1 MINNSNDVK
10 KLTIEDLFN
19 GTDHY
24 LIPPY
29 QRNYAWR
36 EPEIGQLIQDIID
49 QHKSSAEKNYYIGT
63 LVTYR
68 RSDGKYEVIDG
79 QQRLT
84 TLSLLMMVLHH
95 DRDKKY
101 QDALAKCSPK
111 NNQKLI
117 LEFASRRKSTDT
129 LLALSSNGESNTT
142 CGLKSGYDICERVL
156 SQRLKDSVIEIE
168 AFVNFLLKNINIIR
182 VIVPKDT
189 DLNHYFEIMNN
200 RGEQLEK
207 HEILKARF
215 MKKLTCARDK
225 STFAKIW
232 DACANMDKY
241 VQYAFYP
248 DERKEIF
255 SDTWDSF
262 TCNDFDSLSISE
274 NAATDSD
281 NAKVIDDIIN
291 SKGDGLTNTNTNTN
305 TDKNKD
311 NLATERFSSVVNFP
325 NFLLHVLRIFVK
337 TRSSTEDSDTT
348 LMSKIPLDDKRLL
361 DSFEIEFKFS
371 KVANNETSSIELIKK
386 IKDFAY
392 TLLRSKFL
400 FDKYIIKREV
410 KDSGV
415 DGWGLKSL
423 MNTSN
428 YNNTFSEKN
437 NDTSEDTSPEQRNI
451 ILLLSMFHVSA
462 PAMLYKYWLNG
473 ALYYLF
479 INSKNCNDINSTYYK
494 DYLQSLARKFVF
506 DRYLTNTP
514 ADYDDMIY
522 QTTKDISHFDE
533 KNSDSL
539 LRYGNIKNNLI
550 FNYLDYLLCTIDN
563 ESMLF
568 NIDSENKISF
578 DENYKKGY
586 KDVKA
591 KFTFTFRSSVEHY
604 YSQNPNSETGQNIIN
619 DDRLH
624 RFGNL
629 CLVTHE
635 QNSSLSNNDASSKK
649 TRYNKKHLTD
659 KKPDS
664 MKQYL
669 MMSYSKWEETSI
681 ADHHKKM
688 INILKIDAVNMRS

>member
-10 KLTIEDLFN
+10 ELTIEDLFN

-49 QHKSSAEKNYYIGT
+49 QSKSSAEKNYYIGT

-68 RSDGKYEVIDG
+68 RSDCKYEVIDG

-84 TLSLLMMVLHH
+84 TLSLLMIVLHH

-101 QDALAKCSPK
+101 QDALTKCSLK

-129 LLALSSNGESNTT
+129 LLALSSNSESNTK

-168 AFVNFLLKNINIIR
+168 AFVKFLLKNVNIIR

-215 MKKLTCARDK
+215 MEKLTCTRDK

-232 DACANMDKY
+232 DACANMDRY
-241 VQYAFYP
+241 LQYEFSVKGP
-248 DERKEIF
+248 NNERNKIF
-255 SDTWDSF
+255 GDDWSRLACT
-262 TCNDFDSLSISE
+262 DFDQVKHALSESE
-274 NAATDSD
+274 NTTAGTKFTINNIITKNDS
-281 NAKVIDDIIN
+281 KN
-291 SKGDGLTNTNTNTN
+291 STNS
-305 TDKNKD
+305 DKD
-311 NLATERFSSVVNFP
+311 NLASERFSSVVNFP
-325 NFLLHVLRIFVK
+325 NFLLHALRIFVK
-337 TRSSTEDSDTT
+337 TSSSTEDGDAK
-348 LMSKIPLDDKRLL
+348 LMSEIPLDDKRLL
-361 DSFEIEFKFS
+361 DSFDVVFFKSTVLDIHNLQNFV
-371 KVANNETSSIELIKK
+371 KN
-386 IKDFAY
+386 FAH
-392 TLLRSKFL
+392 TLLRCKFL

-415 DGWGLKSL
+415 DGWELKSL
-423 MNTSN
+423 MNISSSAR

-437 NDTSEDTSPEQRNI
+437 NETSEDDSPEQRNI

-473 ALYYLF
+473 ALYYLLT
-479 INSKNCNDINSTYYK
+479 NSKNCNDINPTDYK

-506 DRYLTNTP
+506 GRYLTYNP
-514 ADYDDMIY
+514 DNYDNMIY
-522 QTTKDISHFDE
+522 QTTADRPHFNE
-533 KNSDSL
+533 KVSDDL
-539 LRYGNIKNNLI
+539 LQYDNIKNNLV
-550 FNYLDYLLCTIDN
+550 FNYLDYLLCT
-563 ESMLF
+563 SG
-568 NIDSENKISF
+568 
-578 DENYKKGY
+578 DENILNICPGNEVSLDEKYEIKNYQEVKK
-586 KDVKA
+586 
-591 KFTFTFRSSVEHY
+591 KFIFTFRSSVEHY
-604 YSQNPNSETGQNIIN
+604 YSQKPNEETGEKVI
-619 DDRLH
+619 DEKLLH
-624 RFGNL
+624 CFGNL
-629 CLVTHE
+629 CLIAHE
-635 QNSSLSNNDASSKK
+635 QNSSLNNNGTKSKK
-649 TRYNKKHLTD
+649 DRYNKKHLTD

-669 MMSYSKWEETSI
+669 MMSYSKWDKDSI
-681 ADHHKKM
+681 TDHHEKM
-688 INILKIDAVNMRS
+688 INILKSDLMIPHDE

>member
-1 MINNSNDVK
+1 MRNSSNNVDG
-10 KLTIEDLFN
+10 LTIQKLFD

-36 EPEIGQLIQDIID
+36 EPEISQLIQDIID
-49 QHKSSAEKNYYIGT
+49 SSKLSDKQYYIGT
-63 LVTYR
+63 LVTYHR
-68 RSDGKYEVIDG
+68 NDGKYEVIDG

-84 TLSLLMMVLHH
+84 TLSLLMMVLLRN
-95 DRDKKY
+95 DEID
-101 QDALAKCSPK
+101 QDTAAKS
-111 NNQKLI
+111 NINDNQKLI
-117 LEFASRRKSTDT
+117 LEFASRKKSTDT
-129 LLALSSNGESNTT
+129 LLALSSKGKSNTK
-142 CGLKSGYDICERVL
+142 CGLESGYDICKKVL
-156 SQRLKDSVIEIE
+156 SERLKESVIKIE
-168 AFVNFLLKNINIIR
+168 EFVKFLLKNVTIIR

-215 MKKLTCARDK
+215 MEKLTCTRDK

-241 VQYAFYP
+241 VQYAFSP

-255 SDTWDSF
+255 SDTWNSF

-291 SKGDGLTNTNTNTN
+291 SKGDGLTNT
-305 TDKNKD
+305 DKNKD

-337 TRSSTEDSDTT
+337 TSSSTEDSDTT

-437 NDTSEDTSPEQRNI
+437 NDTSEDISPEQRNI

-506 DRYLTNTP
+506 DRYLTNTS

-539 LRYGNIKNNLI
+539 LQYGNIKNNLI

-669 MMSYSKWEETSI
+669 MMSYREWNPDSI
-681 ADHHKKM
+681 TDHHKKM
-688 INILKIDAVNMRS
+688 INILEIDASNIRN

>member
-36 EPEIGQLIQDIID
+36 EPEISQLIQDIID

-68 RSDGKYEVIDG
+68 RSDGKHEVIDG

-95 DRDKKY
+95 DRDKKH

-274 NAATDSD
+274 NEATDSD
-281 NAKVIDDIIN
+281 NAKAIDDIIK
-291 SKGDGLTNTNTNTN
+291 SKSDSLTN

-311 NLATERFSSVVNFP
+311 NLAAERFSSVVNFP

-337 TRSSTEDSDTT
+337 TSSSTENSDTT

-361 DSFEIEFKFS
+361 NSFEIEFKF
-371 KVANNETSSIELIKK
+371 NNNQISNIELIKK
-386 IKDFAY
+386 IKNFAY
-392 TLLRSKFL
+392 TLLRCKFL

-415 DGWGLKSL
+415 DGWELKSL
-423 MNTSN
+423 INISN
-428 YNNTFSEKN
+428 SARYNNTF
-437 NDTSEDTSPEQRNI
+437 NDSPEQRNI
-451 ILLLSMFHVSA
+451 VLLLSMFHVSA

-479 INSKNCNDINSTYYK
+479 INSKNCNDINPTGYK

-514 ADYDDMIY
+514 DDYDNMIY

-533 KNSDSL
+533 KISDDL
-539 LRYGNIKNNLI
+539 LLLQYDNIKNNLV
-550 FNYLDYLLCTIDN
+550 FNYLDYLLCSIYDEN
-563 ESMLF
+563 MLF
-568 NIDSENKISF
+568 NIGSENKVSF

-604 YSQNPNSETGQNIIN
+604 YSQNPNPETGEKVI
-619 DDRLH
+619 DKKFLH
-624 RFGNL
+624 EFGNL

-635 QNSSLSNNDASSKK
+635 QNSSLNNNGTKSKK
-649 TRYNKKHLTD
+649 ERYSAKHVNY

-688 INILKIDAVNMRS
+688 INILKIDAGIYVAE